1 VDDCGGRS
9 IYRKIR
15 FDEAAYSV
23 EVRIGAFL
31 PNSWRR
37 EIYRAGKSGPTGQ
50 SSIFF
55 APWLP
60 ANKAG
65 KASRFDKLDGIQV
78 LY

>member
-37 EIYRAGKSGPTGQ
+37 EIYRAGKSSPRAVVD
-50 SSIFF
+50 FF
-55 APWLP
+55 RAMP
-60 ANKAG
+60 A
-65 KASRFDKLDGIQV
+65 R
-78 LY
+78 